1 VVREAFGFAE
11 PGLEDH
17 VHHNEL
23 KVVPAIQLQLSEGF
37 RPVVIGRWLRVCGDS
52 LRRIAETETAGVAQR
67 GRDGAAGVG
76 HGGGRDAG
84 GPGRPRVADGPLREQ
99 ALVAIYHGQQE
110 HAWSQGLVETAP
122 LVDIRNGSPWCC
134 WSALRQMTE
143 QASIA
148 RA

>member
-1 VVREAFGFAE
+1 MVRGAFGFAE
-11 PGLEDH
+11 PGPEDH

-52 LRRIAETETAGVAQR
+52 LRRITETETAGWHSEVMMALLASGMTEVEVLAAQ
-67 GRDGAAGVG
+67 
-76 HGGGRDAG
+76 
-84 GPGRPRVADGPLREQ
+84 ADLGSRMAPLREQ
-99 ALVAIYHGQQE
+99 AVLATYHGQQE